1 VFVDGYSKMGYKK
14 AQQLRNDS
22 GDVIYRIRAYPI
34 SLHGACSR
42 ARTYLRGE
50 SPESAKKR
58 QKGPSYPLTSIIN
71 LSTVVNNTIPT
82 FVN

>member
-1 VFVDGYSKMGYKK
+1 MFVDGYSKMGHKK
-14 AQQLRNDS
+14 AQRNGS
-22 GDVIYRIRAYPI
+22 GDFMYIMRAYPI
-34 SLHGACSR
+34 SLHGACSI

-50 SPESAKKR
+50 SPESAKKQK

-82 FVN
+82 FMN